1 MKYHEK
7 TFYEDKRCLI
17 VRDGRQ
23 FIIRTKPIDPEHPYR
38 DATYITNG
46 QKYLIWELCK
56 CRKLYSESSSEVK
69 AILELL
75 KAQGMASERSSA
87 TFKKTLGLCKN
98 LT

>member
-1 MKYHEK
+1 MKYYEK

-17 VRDGRQ
+17 VWDGRH
-23 FIIRTKPIDPEHPYR
+23 FIIRTKPIDPVHPYR
-38 DATYITNG
+38 GASYIHDG

-75 KAQGMASERSSA
+75 KAQGMASERPSA
-87 TFKKTLGLCKN
+87 TFKKTLGKVKKD
-98 LT
+98 